1 MISVAHKLAVLL
13 HHLWISCE
21 EYGRHHNP
29 LARGQREY
37 QNRSPSCTGACTPV
51 TSMMSTPPM
60 PMRCNAS
67 KTAVMQLEVTLA
79 LFQNQ

>member
-1 MISVAHKLAVLL
+1 VARKLAVLL

-21 EYGRHHNP
+21 VYGRHHNP

-37 QNRSPSCTGACTPV
+37 QNRSLSCMEACTPI

-60 PMRCNAS
+60 PTRCIAS
-67 KTAVMQLEVTLA
+67 KSAVMPSEVTLA
-79 LFQNQ
+79 LLLNQ